1 MAYSKTNWQ
10 DNVTPLSA
18 ANLNKIEQ
26 GIADAHAVTDT
37 YTAADVLAKL
47 KTVDGAGSGLDAD
60 TVRGYVP
67 VNKAGDT
74 ITGDITVNGAIR
86 TRNGLDLIFIG
97 DDAVIEDFNTA
108 NSIRIK
114 GRQDPTIADI
124 Y

>member
-97 DDAVIEDFNTA
+97 DV
-108 NSIRIK
+108 
-114 GRQDPTIADI
+114 
-124 Y
+124 